1 MFFDD
6 VKTEVYR
13 EGMTLEQFVKA
24 ATPDEATQ
32 CLKGKLPEMTL
43 EGVTLDTDAFAQF
56 RNNMMAVASR
66 VTREKKAF
74 LEAKKWLSQEYETE
88 MQQVRTQRATE
99 ERRKAKAK
107 TFWLEV
113 LFTLLLVGA
122 AAGFFYFAKVYVVEH
137 PMSALRYISSGWLKA
152 ISIIAVLGSIFYT
165 WYRAYDVDYKPLGKK
180 LRLIASVASIA
191 SVVVLFMSLNTVA
204 EGTYDIST
212 PEELKAAGNFPV
224 GSSFTLRGDVDMEG
238 AKMKHLFRNF
248 EGTFDGNGYT
258 ISNIE
263 IKKSAKA
270 GLFRNNSGTIQNLTV
285 SGVTVNW
292 KAKKNYSGSHYN
304 FQVGVLVSYNDASGN
319 VKDCTVKDSQFV
331 IQGDKPTSA
340 QATESRYASS
350 NNCMG
355 AVIGHNSY
363 SGEYSGNNYENV
375 TADFYMIRSSI
386 SGPYMP
392 SIGYNSN
399 K

>member
-32 CLKGKLPEMTL
+32 CLKGKMPEMTL

-137 PMSALRYISSGWLKA
+137 PMSALRFISSGWLKA
-152 ISIIAVLGSIFYT
+152 MSIIAVLGSIFYT

-238 AKMKHLFRNF
+238 AKMKHLFRTF

-258 ISNIE
+258 ISNVE
-263 IKKSAKA
+263 TRTSSTA
-270 GLFRNNSGTIQNLTV
+270 GLFGENRGTIRNLTV
-285 SGVTVNW
+285 SGITVNW
-292 KAKKNYSGSHYN
+292 KARSGTPGCE
-304 FQVGVLVSYNDASGN
+304 FEVGVLVAINDDMGVVEN
-319 VKDCTVKDSQFV
+319 CTVKDSQLV
-331 IQGDKPTSA
+331 LTNSSTLKGGVRK
-340 QATESRYASS
+340 TEAKYVNASHAL
-350 NNCMG
+350 G
-355 AVIGHNSY
+355 KVIGQCEHTGKY
-363 SGEYSGNNYENV
+363 SNLTTENV
-375 TADFYMIRSSI
+375 TTDFYVIKSAI
-386 SGPYMP
+386 SGPSFP
-392 SIGYNSN
+392 TVGYKN
-399 K
+399 